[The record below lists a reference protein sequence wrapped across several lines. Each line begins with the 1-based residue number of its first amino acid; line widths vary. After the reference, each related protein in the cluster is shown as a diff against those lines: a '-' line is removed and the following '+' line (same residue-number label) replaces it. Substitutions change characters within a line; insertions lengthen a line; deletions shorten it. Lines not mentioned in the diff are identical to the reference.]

1 MTYVTGGYEI
11 ADDAEHP
18 ELIYYENDK
27 KNAVAPRV
35 TDQASNK
42 VAAQVN
48 TTFAETI
55 SDVALGLIPRLG
67 TSDSESL
74 LSP

>member
-1 MTYVTGGYEI
+1 MMSFYS
-11 ADDAEHP
+11 DDAEHA
-18 ELIYYENDK
+18 ELIYYENEK

-35 TDQASNK
+35 TDQASSK

-55 SDVALGLIPRLG
+55 SDVAWG
-67 TSDSESL
+67 
-74 LSP
+74 